1 MHAKTGYSFY
11 KSDMANTAADF
22 FSSDENYEYCPHCNR
37 KFFLGRLKLH
47 LKSCKEG
54 KPLKPVKS
62 RIDSEPAEETKD
74 KPNYFGIELNNEE
87 APKNNPDNLMSFR
100 DMPVAKDLA
109 ENNLFIIEQEKTEQA
124 ESKFYE
130 QPEEPTEKNQQP
142 EEGMKIEEKNE
153 NKNENENE
161 NENAG
166 MEINVKREKFI
177 KFLREKELNVAYVD
191 VISIPTE

>member
-1 MHAKTGYSFY
+1 MG
-11 KSDMANTAADF
+11 
-22 FSSDENYEYCPHCNR
+22 
-37 KFFLGRLKLH
+37 G
-47 LKSCKEG
+47 
-54 KPLKPVKS
+54 
-62 RIDSEPAEETKD
+62 
-74 KPNYFGIELNNEE
+74 
-87 APKNNPDNLMSFR
+87 
-100 DMPVAKDLA
+100 
-109 ENNLFIIEQEKTEQA
+109 
-124 ESKFYE
+124 
-130 QPEEPTEKNQQP
+130 